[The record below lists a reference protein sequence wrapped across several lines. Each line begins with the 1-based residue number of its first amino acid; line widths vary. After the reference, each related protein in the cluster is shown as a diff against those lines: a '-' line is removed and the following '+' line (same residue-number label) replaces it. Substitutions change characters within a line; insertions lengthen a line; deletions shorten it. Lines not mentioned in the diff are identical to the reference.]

1 MKRKILSAAAA
12 IALALGAQAQV
23 VNIVKGGTVIASYP
37 ISEIDEVVFAPAAAE
52 KTPAEAVAGTY
63 AAAREVTL
71 PQMAQMGVLVSDNVD
86 VTVTATAD
94 DKVTVALPS
103 CQYNMMGTLYDLP
116 AATVENVAVTKDGD
130 KYALSGTFEGT
141 VDGKATT
148 VTLSGTVNADG
159 SFFFSEDMKYGSMP
173 FTLHMEYKN

>member
-1 MKRKILSAAAA
+1 M
-12 IALALGAQAQV
+12 
-23 VNIVKGGTVIASYP
+23 
-37 ISEIDEVVFAPAAAE
+37 
-52 KTPAEAVAGTY
+52 
-63 AAAREVTL
+63 
-71 PQMAQMGVLVSDNVD
+71 
-86 VTVTATAD
+86 
-94 DKVTVALPS
+94 
-103 CQYNMMGTLYDLP
+103 
-116 AATVENVAVTKDGD
+116 TKDGD

>member
-1 MKRKILSAAAA
+1 MKRTIISAAAA
-12 IALALGAQAQV
+12 IVLALGAQAQV

-37 ISEIDEVVFAPAAAE
+37 ISEIDEVVFAPEAAE

-63 AAAREVTL
+63 ASAREVTL

-86 VTVTATAD
+86 VVITATAD
-94 DKVTVALPS
+94 DKVSVALPS

-116 AATVENVAVTKDGD
+116 AATVENVAVAKDGD
-130 KYALSGTFEGT
+130 KYTLTGTFEGT
-141 VDGKATT
+141 IDGKNTT

-159 SFFFSEDMKYGSMP
+159 SFLFTEDMKYGAMP